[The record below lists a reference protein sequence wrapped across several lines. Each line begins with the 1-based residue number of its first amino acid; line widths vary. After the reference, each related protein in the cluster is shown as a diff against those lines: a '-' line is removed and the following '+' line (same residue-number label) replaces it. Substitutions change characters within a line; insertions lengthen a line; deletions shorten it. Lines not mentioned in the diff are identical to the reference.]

1 MAVADASGA
10 PVPVLPSPDRQE
22 IPTGRRLDHERF
34 QWGSLGLLL
43 PALALLIVLFLI
55 PVGYAFFLGFTN
67 LRLVGPT
74 SLNYQFTG
82 TQNLHQLVNDTVFP
96 KSVWLTA
103 IFVGGSVVG
112 TVIVG
117 LALALL
123 MRSAYGIVRV
133 IVGGVVVVAWM
144 MPAVTAGMTWY
155 ASTTSGGTFATLFH
169 TSGTDFLHSSPLLI
183 VTLANTWS
191 QCGFAMLV
199 LAASLRNIPAEMLE
213 AATLENASAVQRFRR
228 IILPMLRPTI
238 VTLVLLVTLLTLA
251 NFALVYIMTQGG
263 PGTAT
268 DILPVYSYQQAF
280 SFNNLAYGALIGDVM
295 VIIATILGFVYV
307 RASRVRI

>member
-1 MAVADASGA
+1 MATASASGG
-10 PVPVLPSPDRQE
+10 PVPVLPGSRRE
-22 IPTGRRLDHERF
+22 IPTGRRLDRERF
-34 QWGSLGLLL
+34 QWGSITLLL
-43 PALALLIVLFLI
+43 PALVLLVVLFLI

-74 SLNYQFTG
+74 ALNYQFTG
-82 TQNLHQLVNDTVFP
+82 TANLHQLANDSVFP
-96 KSVWLTA
+96 ASVKLTA
-103 IFVGGSVVG
+103 IFVAGSVIG

-117 LALALL
+117 LALAML
-123 MRSAYGIVRV
+123 MRNAHGLIRV
-133 IVGGVVVVAWM
+133 IVGGVVIVAWM

-155 ASTTSGGTFATLFH
+155 ASTTAGGTFATL
-169 TSGTDFLHSSPLLI
+169 SGLTQSDFLHTQPMLI

-199 LAASLRNIPAEMLE
+199 FSAALRNIPGEVIE

-228 IILPMLRPTI
+228 IILPLLRPTI

-251 NFALVYIMTQGG
+251 NFALIYIMTQGG
-263 PGTAT
+263 PGNAT

-295 VIIATILGFVYV
+295 VVIATVLGFAYV
-307 RASRVRI
+307 RASKVRV

>member
-1 MAVADASGA
+1 MAVADVSGGPA
-10 PVPVLPSPDRQE
+10 TVLPD
-22 IPTGRRLDHERF
+22 GRRDLPAGRREDRERF
-34 QWGSLGLLL
+34 QWGSLTLLL
-43 PALALLIVLFLI
+43 PALVLLVILFLI

-82 TQNLHQLVNDTVFP
+82 LTNLHRLGSDSVFP
-96 KSVWLTA
+96 YSAELTA
-103 IFVGGSVVG
+103 IFVAGSVFG
-112 TVIVG
+112 TVVVG

-123 MRSAYGIVRV
+123 MRAANGVLRLV
-133 IVGGVVVVAWM
+133 VGGVVIVAWM
-144 MPAVTAGMTWY
+144 LPAVTAGMTWY
-155 ASTTSGGTFATLFH
+155 ASTTAGGTFGTLVGH
-169 TSGTDFLHSSPLLI
+169 SQSDFLHSQPLLI

-199 LAASLRNIPAEMLE
+199 FSAALRNIPGEIIE
-213 AATLENASAVQRFRR
+213 AATLENTSPLQRFRM
-228 IILPMLRPTI
+228 IMLPLLRPTI

-251 NFALVYIMTQGG
+251 NFALIYIMTQGG
-263 PGTAT
+263 PGNAT

-295 VIIATILGFVYV
+295 VVIATILGFAYV
-307 RASRVRI
+307 RASRIRV